1 MKKILFLV
9 LALIVAIPMFAEERP
24 IKVEQLPSKVV
35 TFINNYFEGTT
46 ITLAQVENRASLT
59 QYEVKLSD
67 GTDLQFNKSGI
78 WTEIKRKKNA
88 VPASLIPEKIRV
100 FVSATYPDAYI
111 KEIEHDDRLY
121 EIILSN
127 NIEMTFSNSFKL
139 LDIDK

>member
-1 MKKILFLV
+1 
-9 LALIVAIPMFAEERP
+9 MFAEERP

-78 WTEIKRKKNA
+78 WTEIKCKKT
-88 VPASLIPEKIRV
+88 L
-100 FVSATYPDAYI
+100 F
-111 KEIEHDDRLY
+111 
-121 EIILSN
+121 
-127 NIEMTFSNSFKL
+127 L
-139 LDIDK
+139 LH